1 MSLHKVYM
9 ITGATSGIGEA
20 LTIALC
26 QQDQI
31 VIGIGRNQQQLD
43 ALTQQFP
50 EHFIGYQA
58 DVALEQTWVSLVE
71 KIKQQQ
77 LKMPDCLILN
87 AGICEYIDQ
96 GAVSVDKVQ
105 RTFAVNFFAN
115 VMAAEHMMPLLSARE
130 NAQIAIVSSIASQL
144 AMPRAEAY
152 GASKAALDYFFDAL
166 MLNYPRVDYS
176 LIHPGFVSTPLT
188 AKNNFAMPGEISAV
202 QAAAIIIKGLTKRKA
217 YIRFPR
223 WFGWLFGLMHRL
235 PRSWQGYIGRKML
248 KQ

>member
-1 MSLHKVYM
+1 MSRVFM

-20 LTIALC
+20 VAQALC
-26 QQDQI
+26 QQQYT

-43 ALTQQFP
+43 ALQQQFP
-50 EHFIGYQA
+50 EQFIGYKA
-58 DVALEQTWVSLVE
+58 DVADQETWQVLVQQ
-71 KIKQQQ
+71 IKQQQ

-87 AGICEYIDQ
+87 AGICEYINH
-96 GAVSVDKVQ
+96 GAVSLDKVE

-115 VMAAEHMMPLLSARE
+115 VMAAEHMMPLLSGRE
-130 NAQIAIVSSIASQL
+130 GSQIAVVSSIASQL

-152 GASKAALDYFFDAL
+152 GASKVALDYFFDAL
-166 MLNYPRVDYS
+166 MLNYPSVDYS

-188 AKNNFAMPGEISAV
+188 AKNNFAMPGEVSAT
-202 QAAAIIIKGLTKRKA
+202 QAAAIIIKGLEKRRP
-217 YIRFPR
+217 YIRFPK

-235 PRSWQGYIGRKML
+235 PRSWQAYIGRKML